1 MKKIISSILVL
12 ATLVGCLAALPLG
25 ALALD
30 NGGVIVTVPVTDS
43 SVVTNAIAEQ
53 NYANAQEK
61 LDNDPN
67 MVKYVTV
74 GSMELWA
81 NVYSGEVYVKDNI
94 TGQILNSNP
103 YALSDIASGNKN
115 QLMSQLVVNY
125 TTSSANDA
133 AGSYLYSFNEA
144 AARGQITLTATKD
157 GIRMDYILGDTTKR
171 YAMPYGIMA
180 QDFLDR
186 VMAPLQKQTW
196 ELIYNTVKENG
207 VPEEDLQSVY
217 DFEAFCNEKI
227 ELYGT
232 YEKYGKEYTFGNS
245 AAFDRWCDTALS
257 HYSTFYRTHKDS
269 NPGMTRPEYVEKL
282 RDDFLAINQVYI
294 EKSAYK
300 NSSRDRKP
308 YHESWE
314 LLPSNLKDFPILD
327 KKEEGDEYYKNT
339 IFVLDTSLT
348 SRQLRQREAIFKQYA
363 PDYTMEDVYAAEETT
378 GISPMTVDNPVFY
391 ASLVYTL
398 TEDGLTVSLPAT
410 SLVYDESKY
419 IVNFISVL
427 PYFGTGRVADGGY
440 IFYPDGSGAVVDFE
454 DYETSHATLQGSVYG
469 QDYAYYSITGKH
481 QEIIRMP
488 VFGTVKDT
496 SGYFFTDPYDA
507 GNAIACTKQQYTD
520 QEYVITYELRDGN
533 VYAVYP
539 YGRSPEP
546 VTVYYNERGRA
557 VTIVTDPTKETKPDP
572 SGSGASIPNPD
583 YYKYAKT
590 VVTGEDQF
598 FRGEKTDVGFAAIIT
613 EGAAL
618 AELRLS
624 LAPDAQNPFSS
635 VYACYTPRAKD
646 SYDLVDSISSISS
659 SATYTVLSDE
669 KYLGSYTTKYI
680 MLHDDNLA
688 AAAGITSYYPASY
701 VGMAAAYQ
709 QYLIDEGVLTALENL
724 QEQLPLVI
732 ESFGVIQS
740 TKKVLSIPFTVDVAL
755 TTFDD
760 IKTMYKELS
769 DKGISNVKFRLT
781 GFANGGMTS
790 TYPVKLKWEQKAG
803 GKSGYKELLA
813 YAKSVD
819 GGLEI
824 FPNVNFTYV
833 QTLGRFDGINLKKI
847 GARSV
852 DNRYA
857 MRKTYDSV
865 YQTYV
870 SNGGIV
876 VSANRM
882 KDLFAK
888 FDRKNAKY
896 GNTAISLDYIASDLA
911 TDFNEDN
918 LLTRDDSMQ
927 YVMDY
932 LKSVRE
938 SGYSSIM
945 SVGGNAYALKY
956 MDYLLKVPASSSYYR
971 ATSNSVPF
979 WGMVMHGY
987 VNYTGEAFNEQAN
1000 KSEALLRAIESGAS
1014 LYFLLSYD
1022 NTRLLKDNKLLSEYY
1037 SVNYQISKDTVE
1049 TYYNLL
1055 NEAIGDLQSYRIVN
1069 HRRLNAERV
1078 GLADEAAARRVTL
1091 QEEFLQQLA
1100 AQVLQSKEEE
1110 KNLIKELIKLSE
1122 RFTGS
1127 TYEELNDT
1135 LKSEIG
1141 NKIIGI
1147 YASNPRIAAILGDDT
1162 DSTSDTARRKIYNAI
1177 VDGTLSTAYGQSIGV
1192 RFDTEAV
1199 LASAKYALFTDTLD
1213 ADFEAQLRAYMT
1225 ANNGEGC
1232 DVVAEVAD
1240 IEYRSAYRYFTYSK
1254 ALDSNYVATE
1264 STVSDGTVV
1273 MVTYS
1278 NGEKT
1283 VHFLLNFNIFSVTVS
1298 LDGHDTVTL
1307 GKYGFLRLDD

>member
-1 MKKIISSILVL
+1 MKKIISSILVV
-12 ATLVGCLAALPLG
+12 ATLIGCLAALPLG

-30 NGGVIVTVPVTDS
+30 NGGVIVTVPITDP
-43 SVVTNAIAEQ
+43 SVVTNAIANQ

-103 YALSDIASGNKN
+103 YSLSDIASGNKN
-115 QLMSQLVVNY
+115 QLMSQLVINY
-125 TTSSANDA
+125 TTSSASDA

-180 QDFLDR
+180 QDFLDK

-217 DFEAFCNEKI
+217 DFEAFCNERI

-245 AAFDRWCDTALS
+245 AAFDRWCDIALS

-314 LLPSNLKDFPILD
+314 LLSSNLKDFPVLAE
-327 KKEEGDEYYKNT
+327 KEDGDEYYKNT

-363 PDYTMEDVYAAEETT
+363 SDYTMEDVYAAEERT

-398 TEDGLTVSLPAT
+398 TEDGLKVSLPAT

-419 IVNFISVL
+419 IVNFVSVL

-440 IFYPDGSGAVVDFE
+440 IFYPDGSGAIVKFE
-454 DYETSHATLQGSVYG
+454 DYETSHATLQGNVYG

-481 QEIIRMP
+481 QEVIRMP

-496 SGYFFTDPYDA
+496 AGYFFKDPYDA
-507 GNAIACTKQQYTD
+507 SNAIACTKQQYTD
-520 QEYVITYELRDGN
+520 AEYVISYELVGGK

-539 YGRSPEP
+539 YGRSEEP
-546 VTVYYNERGRA
+546 VTVYYNEAGRK
-557 VTIVTDPTKETKPDP
+557 VDIVTDPNQEYLSDKT
-572 SGSGASIPNPD
+572 PNPN

-590 VVTGEDQF
+590 VVTGEENF

-624 LAPDAQNPFSS
+624 LAPDAQNPYSS
-635 VYACYTPRAKD
+635 VCACYTPRAKD

-659 SATYTVLSDE
+659 SATYTVLSDK
-669 KYLGSYTTKYI
+669 KYLGSYTTEYI
-680 MLHDDNLA
+680 MLHDDKLA
-688 AAAGITSYYPASY
+688 AAAGMLSYYPASY

-724 QEQLPLVI
+724 QDQLPLVI

-740 TKKVLSIPFTVDVAL
+740 TKKVMSIPFTVDVAL

-760 IKTMYKELS
+760 IKTMYQELS

-781 GFANGGMTS
+781 GFINGGMTS

-803 GKSGYKELLA
+803 GKSGYKDLLA
-813 YAKSVD
+813 YAKSVG

-876 VSANRM
+876 VSANHLT
-882 KDLFAK
+882 DLFAK
-888 FDRKNAKY
+888 FNRKNTKY
-896 GNTAISLDYIASDLA
+896 GNTAISLDYVASDLA

-918 LLTRDDSMQ
+918 LLTREDSMQ
-927 YVMDY
+927 YVTDY
-932 LKSVRE
+932 LKTVRE

-956 MDYLLKVPASSSYYR
+956 MDYLLEVPVSSSYFR

-1022 NTRLLKDNKLLSEYY
+1022 NTRLLKDDKLLSEYY

-1049 TYYNLL
+1049 TYYKLL

-1069 HRRLNAERV
+1069 HRSVNAERV
-1078 GLADEAAARRVTL
+1078 GLAADVTAQRLTL
-1091 QEEFLQQLA
+1091 QEEFMQQLA
-1100 AQVLQSKEEE
+1100 DTVLQSKEEE
-1110 KNLIKELIKLSE
+1110 RNLIKAMIKLSE
-1122 RFTGS
+1122 SFTGS
-1127 TYEELNDT
+1127 SYEDLSDFVPGD
-1135 LKSEIG
+1135 IG
-1141 NKIIGI
+1141 KFISN
-1147 YASNPRIAAILGDDT
+1147 YSSNPRIAAVLGDDT
-1162 DSTSDTARRKIYNAI
+1162 NPTSEEEHDRARRKIYDAI
-1177 VDGTLSTAYGQSIGV
+1177 VSGTLSTAYGQSIGV
-1192 RFDTEAV
+1192 QFDTDAV

-1213 ADFEAQLRAYMT
+1213 ADFEAQLKAYMA
-1225 ANNGEGC
+1225 ANNGAGC
-1232 DVVAEVAD
+1232 DVVAQVAD
-1240 IEYRSAYRYFTYSK
+1240 IEYQSAYRYFTYSK